1 MTEQQAAAQQKPS
14 LLEAKN
20 EEQHQLPGGQ
30 ENFCENTTQS
40 EEQIRRLIKDE
51 TSSLIIQMENINAS
65 QTAGIKALMTKNL
78 KSSIEMN
85 KKIESI
91 TDDLDKRVTQL
102 EASNASKALT
112 QKKLALSDRMY
123 EEDLQKMM
131 TALKAKFDTLTGNIT
146 RVVLKMK
153 QDLQAKFKTHSES
166 LKQNV
171 AFQNDSYEELASK
184 FEALKSE
191 VWSRWHDPVSS
202 HQQMKF
208 R

>member
-1 MTEQQAAAQQKPS
+1 
-14 LLEAKN
+14 
-20 EEQHQLPGGQ
+20 
-30 ENFCENTTQS
+30 
-40 EEQIRRLIKDE
+40 
-51 TSSLIIQMENINAS
+51 
-65 QTAGIKALMTKNL
+65 
-78 KSSIEMN
+78 
-85 KKIESI
+85 
-91 TDDLDKRVTQL
+91 
-102 EASNASKALT
+102 
-112 QKKLALSDRMY
+112 MY